1 MAYNSVPTC
10 EHHLPPPPQYSAL
23 SNHCGMGGDGGGE
36 EGEEAQDIPL
46 TYVDFVPKRLDEGG
60 AFTTKEFE
68 RFE

>member
-1 MAYNSVPTC
+1 MANYNSLPLCDHNSYIT
-10 EHHLPPPPQYSAL
+10 PPPYNSLNSA
-23 SNHCGMGGDGGGE
+23 SCNAHN
-36 EGEEAQDIPL
+36 DIPL